1 MGKNIA
7 AGIVGVFV
15 AAGLIWLV
23 EMIGHSVYPLP
34 PEIDFSDI
42 DALRSY
48 IAGLPAGAFAF
59 VGGAWFLGTLG
70 GTIAAC
76 RIGSAAPRIFAMV
89 VGGFVLAATAYN
101 LAVIPH
107 PVWFSISGI
116 VGIVIAAWLGQ
127 FLSTRRPAQ

>member
-7 AGIVGVFV
+7 AGFVGVFV
-15 AAGLIWLV
+15 ASGLVWLI

-42 DALRSY
+42 DALRPY

-76 RIGSAAPRIFAMV
+76 RIGSAAPRIFALV

-107 PVWFSISGI
+107 PVWFSISG
-116 VGIVIAAWLGQ
+116 VAGIVIAAWLGQ
-127 FLSTRRPAQ
+127 FLYSRPVKG